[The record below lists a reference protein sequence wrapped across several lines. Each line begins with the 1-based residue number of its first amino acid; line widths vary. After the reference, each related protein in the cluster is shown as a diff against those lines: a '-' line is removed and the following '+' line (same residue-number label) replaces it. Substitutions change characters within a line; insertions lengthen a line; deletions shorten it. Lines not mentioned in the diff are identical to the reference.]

1 MGKEQIAAFTDA
13 VLAIIMTILILELE
27 KPNPLSV
34 AGLWALREN
43 FFSYA
48 LSFFWLGLMWLTHH
62 NSWNAVEKISNE
74 TVVGTLVLLFFSSFF
89 PYTTSIVSANFNNRT
104 AQVMYGIIVLS
115 VSFSN
120 VFISKS
126 LDKVNPQVHFGW
138 LYTNSNLVTFI
149 DIVIK
154 VLGLLL
160 SMTIYPSA
168 MSYAIFIAIGL
179 IVFSFWSIE
188 RKKQKQAS

>member
-1 MGKEQIAAFTDA
+1 
-13 VLAIIMTILILELE
+13 
-27 KPNPLSV
+27 
-34 AGLWALREN
+34 
-43 FFSYA
+43 
-48 LSFFWLGLMWLTHH
+48 MWLTHH
-62 NSWNAVEKISNE
+62 NSWNAVEKISNG

-149 DIVIK
+149 DIAIK
-154 VLGLLL
+154 VVGLLL
-160 SMTIYPSA
+160 SMTIYPPA

-179 IVFSFWSIE
+179 IGFSFWRIE
-188 RKKQKQAS
+188 RTRKQAG